1 VDPKEKISLI
11 ELESAI
17 RELFSFIG
25 RLITKNKTIEEEN
38 KRLLATVVEKD
49 NRIKGLQRIIEE
61 LKARQDDE
69 QFVPFEEIREKLAS
83 RVKDMLSN
91 LEEIKIIE

>member
-1 VDPKEKISLI
+1 MDPKEKISLI

-17 RELFSFIG
+17 KELFSFIG
-25 RLITKNKTIEEEN
+25 RLITKIKTIEEEN

-69 QFVPFEEIREKLAS
+69 PFVPFEETREKLVS
-83 RVKDMLSN
+83 HVKDMLSN

>member
-1 VDPKEKISLI
+1 VDHKEKISLI

-17 RELFSFIG
+17 REVFSFIG
-25 RLITKNKTIEEEN
+25 KLKTKNKTFEEEN
-38 KRLLATVVEKD
+38 KKLLAAVVEKD

-61 LKARQDDE
+61 LKARQEDE
-69 QFVPFEEIREKLAS
+69 QFVPFEETREKLVS
-83 RVKDMLSN
+83 HIKDMLSN